1 MNRSVKIFVGIVI
14 FGALSFFA
22 YKNFVNWQKESL
34 EKAVKQEQRLWQDKT
49 SSLEKEVRL
58 LQQELESV
66 KSQTYPKEKATEA
79 FGEETGKVFQ
89 KERKV
94 SFEEIEREIASFF
107 RYLDNQAYIASYGLT
122 GGTYKEFQKA
132 VDSLSKNPPIITGE
146 MDSLHRLF
154 KNMAHLFRIS
164 GKNRI
169 KLANDVLNNEA
180 DIIEPVM
187 RTFYLWFTLKDGSK
201 QKLSGRPSLPVLY
214 EYAGYFLNT
223 LAGRSYLLRRDPKVR
238 TLTYYYCVLII
249 DRANDEKLNS
259 YGLDIRPHIQKSYD
273 EIRSQIGLVNQ
284 KIYISK
290 LEILK
295 QKYNLSDNR
304 RFGSGFIRSIG

>member
-1 MNRSVKIFVGIVI
+1 MNRAVKIFVGIVI
-14 FGALSFFA
+14 LGALSFFA
-22 YKNFVNWQKESL
+22 YKNLITWQKESL
-34 EKAVKQEQRLWQDKT
+34 EKAVRQEQQFWQDKT
-49 SSLEKEVRL
+49 SSLEKDIRL
-58 LQQELESV
+58 LQQELESI
-66 KSQTYPKEKATEA
+66 KSPTYPKDKATEA
-79 FGEETGKVFQ
+79 FGKEPGKVIQ

-107 RYLDNQAYIASYGLT
+107 RYLDNQAYIASYDLK
-122 GGTYKEFQKA
+122 GGTYKEYQKA

-146 MDSLHRLF
+146 IDSLHRLL

-169 KLANDVLNNEA
+169 KLANDILNNES

-201 QKLSGRPSLPVLY
+201 QQIRGRPPLQVLY
-214 EYAGYFLNT
+214 EYSGFFLNT

-249 DRANDEKLNS
+249 DQANDEKFNS

-273 EIRSQIGLVNQ
+273 EIRSQIGLVDQ
-284 KIYISK
+284 KMYIST
-290 LEILK
+290 LESLK
-295 QKYNLSDNR
+295 QKYNLSENQ
-304 RFGSGFIRSIG
+304 

>member
-1 MNRSVKIFVGIVI
+1 MNRAVKIFVGIVI
-14 FGALSFFA
+14 LGALSFFA
-22 YKNFVNWQKESL
+22 YKNFMTWQKGSL
-34 EKAVKQEQRLWQDKT
+34 EKAVKQEQQLWQDKT
-49 SSLEKEVRL
+49 SGLEKEVRL
-58 LQQELESV
+58 LQQELEAV
-66 KSQTYPKEKATEA
+66 KSTTYPKEKAAEA
-79 FGEETGKVFQ
+79 FGKEPEKIYQ

-107 RYLDNQAYIASYGLT
+107 RYLDNQAYIASYGLK
-122 GGTYKEFQKA
+122 GGTYKEYQKT

-146 MDSLHRLF
+146 MDSLHRLL
-154 KNMAHLFRIS
+154 KNMAHLFRVS

-169 KLANDVLNNEA
+169 KLANDILNNES

-187 RTFYLWFTLKDGSK
+187 RIFYLWFTLKDGSK
-201 QKLSGRPSLPVLY
+201 QKIKGRPSFQVLY
-214 EYAGYFLNT
+214 EYSGFFLNT

-249 DRANDEKLNS
+249 DQANDEKFNS

-284 KIYISK
+284 KMYIST
-290 LEILK
+290 LETLK
-295 QKYNLSDNR
+295 QKYNLSENQ
-304 RFGSGFIRSIG
+304 